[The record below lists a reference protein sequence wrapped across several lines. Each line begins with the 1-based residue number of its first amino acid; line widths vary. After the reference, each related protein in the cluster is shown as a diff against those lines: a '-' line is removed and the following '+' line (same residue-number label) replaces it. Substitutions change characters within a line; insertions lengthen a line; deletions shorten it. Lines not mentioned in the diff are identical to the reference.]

1 MTLNIFNVETEC
13 YNYTVTLMFLAKK
26 QRLIKMNKEKYNIS
40 DLFIQYINGKFD
52 VHVRVN
58 ASRDTP

>member
-1 MTLNIFNVETEC
+1 MLQL
-13 YNYTVTLMFLAKK
+13 YSTVTLMFLAKK
-26 QRLIKMNKEKYNIS
+26 ERLIKMNKEKYNINDH

-52 VHVRVN
+52 VRVN

>member
-1 MTLNIFNVETEC
+1 MLQL
-13 YNYTVTLMFLAKK
+13 YSPVTLMFLAKK
-26 QRLIKMNKEKYNIS
+26 ERLIKMNKEKYNIN

-52 VHVRVN
+52 VRVN

>member
-1 MTLNIFNVETEC
+1 MLQL
-13 YNYTVTLMFLAKK
+13 YSTVTLMFLAKK
-26 QRLIKMNKEKYNIS
+26 ERLIKMNKEKYNIS

>member
-1 MTLNIFNVETEC
+1 MLQL
-13 YNYTVTLMFLAKK
+13 YSTVTLMFLAKK
-26 QRLIKMNKEKYNIS
+26 ERLIKMNKEKYNIS

-52 VHVRVN
+52 VRVN

>member
-1 MTLNIFNVETEC
+1 
-13 YNYTVTLMFLAKK
+13 
-26 QRLIKMNKEKYNIS
+26 MNKEKYNIS

-52 VHVRVN
+52 VNVRVN

>member
-26 QRLIKMNKEKYNIS
+26 ERLIKMNKEKYNIN

>member
-1 MTLNIFNVETEC
+1 MLQL
-13 YNYTVTLMFLAKK
+13 YSTVTLMFLAKK
-26 QRLIKMNKEKYNIS
+26 ERLIKMNKEKYNIN

>member
-1 MTLNIFNVETEC
+1 MLQLC
-13 YNYTVTLMFLAKK
+13 STVTLMFLAKK
-26 QRLIKMNKEKYNIS
+26 ERLIKMNKEKYNIN

-52 VHVRVN
+52 VRVN

>member
-1 MTLNIFNVETEC
+1 MLQLYSI
-13 YNYTVTLMFLAKK
+13 VTLMFLAKK
-26 QRLIKMNKEKYNIS
+26 ERLIKMNKEKYNIN

-52 VHVRVN
+52 VRVN

>member
-1 MTLNIFNVETEC
+1 MLQL
-13 YNYTVTLMFLAKK
+13 YSTVTLMFLAKK
-26 QRLIKMNKEKYNIS
+26 ERLIKMNKEKYNIN

-52 VHVRVN
+52 VRVN

>member
-26 QRLIKMNKEKYNIS
+26 ERLIKMNKEKYNIN

-52 VHVRVN
+52 VRVN